1 MTDQHQPL
9 EVPLPE
15 AGSRLPRWVV
25 WAVGVFWLG
34 YLIMLAVGSV
44 LNSLSTLL
52 LLLVMALFLS
62 FAIEPAVNRLARRG
76 WRRGTATALILI
88 SLLVLVI
95 VFLSAEGTLVGG
107 QIADLLGNLDRYVTR
122 TVKFI
127 NDTFGTNLNPTK
139 VLAKINDPN
148 GPVQRYIKNQGSK
161 ALEISIAVVGF
172 LVETLSVLFFT
183 FYLVADGPKLRRALC
198 SRLEPHR
205 QHTVLN
211 TWNLAIDK
219 TGGFLYSR
227 ALLAGISGVYYWIL
241 FQSVGT
247 AAPVAL
253 ALWVGLVSQFLP
265 VIGTY
270 IAAALPLIVTVIDS
284 PVKALVLLIAI
295 TLWKQFEDYV
305 LAPRITARTME
316 LHPAIAFGSALAG
329 VALLGVVGAIL
340 ALPAAAMAQAIIGAS
355 GKRFDVV
362 DTHLT
367 TVPHSTSVKSRRH
380 PSRRPRTPII
390 ISPHTAPAEPP
401 TPSEPTEPTA

>member
-76 WRRGTATALILI
+76 WRR
-88 SLLVLVI
+88 
-95 VFLSAEGTLVGG
+95 GTLVGG

-183 FYLVADGPKLRRALC
+183 FSLVADGPKLRRALC

-329 VALLGVVGAIL
+329 VALLGVVGAVL

-390 ISPHTAPAEPP
+390 ISPHTATAESP
-401 TPSEPTEPTA
+401 TLNEPTEPTA